1 MARFERV
8 VEGSNPSGTTN
19 YTIHL
24 FSGYIHK
31 YTIVLMAVYLF
42 KYNPGGT
49 AEAGATQLKTLQYST
64 GNVNVS
70 TGGWYPGVDDTGVYV
85 ITSDTTTTGLAGRTT
100 GGGTGVAGSGLPTF
114 WRTAGTSEA
123 QLLAVVNR
131 LPGSPGN
138 LTTTAGATGFL
149 NSNNYGLL
157 NSTSG
162 VTFSQLFTTG
172 TNPGTTIENAW
183 TTFRGQLTGSYT
195 NFTFTSSLSGST
207 AYNVTDA
214 TKVQT
219 LATAL
224 KNGGIAS
231 VNIGGMQWLV
241 GCCACR
247 QGGTTPNAVE
257 FSNVASCSGS
267 STASLRPWIGNAN
280 WGGIGNTV
288 GAATQTL
295 TLTFS

>member
-1 MARFERV
+1 
-8 VEGSNPSGTTN
+8 
-19 YTIHL
+19 
-24 FSGYIHK
+24 
-31 YTIVLMAVYLF
+31 MAVYLF

-49 AEAGATQLKTLQYST
+49 AEAGATQIKTLQYST
-64 GNVNVS
+64 GNVNIS

-149 NSNNYGLL
+149 NSNNYGLFPL
-157 NSTSG
+157 TTPG
-162 VTFSQLFTTG
+162 VTFSQLFTFNA
-172 TNPGTTIENAW
+172 NPGTTIENAW
-183 TTFRGQLTGSYT
+183 TTFRSQLTGSYT

-207 AYNVTDA
+207 VYNVSDA
-214 TKVQT
+214 IKVQT
-219 LATAL
+219 LATNL
-224 KNGGIAS
+224 KNGTVTS
-231 VNIGGMQWLV
+231 VTIGANTWLV
-241 GCCACR
+241 GCCTCR
-247 QGGTTPNAVE
+247 VGTPSAFAVE
-257 FSNVASCSGS
+257 FSNVGSCSAS
-267 STASLRPWIGNAN
+267 STAALRPWIGNSN
-280 WGGIGNTV
+280 WGGIGSTI

>member
-1 MARFERV
+1 M
-8 VEGSNPSGTTN
+8 S
-19 YTIHL
+19 I
-24 FSGYIHK
+24 YI
-31 YTIVLMAVYLF
+31 F

-49 AEAGATQLKTLQYST
+49 AESGATQIKTLQYSA
-64 GNVNVS
+64 GDVDVS
-70 TGGWYPGVDDTGVYV
+70 TGGWYGGVDDSGVYL
-85 ITSDTTTTGLAGRTT
+85 ITSDTTTTGLAGRST
-100 GGGTGVAGSGLPTF
+100 GGGTGIAAAGVPTF
-114 WRTAGTSEA
+114 WKTAGTSEA

-149 NSNNYGLL
+149 NSNNYGLF
-157 NSTSG
+157 SPSSG
-162 VTFSQLFTTG
+162 VTFSKIFTFNTS
-172 TNPGTTIENAW
+172 PGTTIENAW

-207 AYNVTDA
+207 VYNVSDP

-219 LATAL
+219 LATNL
-224 KNGGIAS
+224 KNGTAVS
-231 VNIGGMQWLV
+231 VTIGSNTWFV
-241 GCCACR
+241 GCCSCR
-247 QGGTTPNAVE
+247 AGGTNSNAVE

-267 STASLRPWIGNAN
+267 STAALRPWIGNAN

-288 GAATQTL
+288 VAQTQTL